1 MAFVSALRVCVCFY
15 GILNLNFKIF
25 DSSRISVIAIFSA
38 QLISAQVFSA
48 GLPLGKLCFDAY

>member
-1 MAFVSALRVCVCFY
+1 MCVFFN
-15 GILNLNFKIF
+15 GILKLNFKIF

-48 GLPLGKLCFDAY
+48 GLPLGKFCFDAY